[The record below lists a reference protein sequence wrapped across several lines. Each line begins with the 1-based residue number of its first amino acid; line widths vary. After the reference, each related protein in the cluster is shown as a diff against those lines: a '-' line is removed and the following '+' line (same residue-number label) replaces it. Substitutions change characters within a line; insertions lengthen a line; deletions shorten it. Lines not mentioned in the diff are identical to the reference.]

1 MPARGIAPLAT
12 LATSVAALL
21 LFAPSA
27 TAAPDPDLASL
38 SASCVHRD
46 AGSGSVHLPYVFCD
60 DGVPSGAG
68 GSKPNTALPGAR
80 HAVQVPAAYKGYTG
94 LPAADLAAGAQVP
107 GSSAGK
113 VALDVDV
120 SMPDPARYAPPP
132 SGYPLV
138 VMMHGCCAGDK
149 TGWEASS
156 VDAGGEKW
164 HYSNAW
170 FASRGYVVL
179 TYTAR
184 GFVNSNGDGSTG
196 ETQLDSRRFEIN
208 DYQYLAGLLA
218 DDPAFHVDPQR
229 VVTTGGSY
237 GGGFSWLTLT
247 DPTWKSPGGKSM
259 RLAATAPKYGWT
271 DLVYSLV
278 PTGMH
283 RHDALPT
290 TDPAAAGKVIGMP
303 KASIDAALYASG
315 KTGVPPGSAHT
326 TFNPEIDQ
334 SFTCLQSGD
343 PFETNPLCTT
353 TLSKTLPEFY
363 SDRSA
368 YYQNAWFSR
377 IKSDPTARVP
387 LFSAGTW
394 TDPLFTTIEHL
405 RMAERMLKTVPSY
418 PVQQYYGDYQHF
430 VQNKD
435 KEWGDVCGSDHHVC
449 RLSDYPGG
457 DLNATPTGDVATG
470 ITTMLNRFIDH
481 YVGPQG
487 DPAAPAPPHNVTAS
501 LQICPQNASP
511 QHPLD
516 EPGPRFTAATFG
528 ALAPH
533 VLTIDAKG
541 QQATTYQAPSDHA
554 VDSDPVKNQVQNSK
568 HCPVEQTP
576 TGAGIAAYTSDPLKS
591 TYTML
596 GLTRVTVPHTGQ
608 GQDIQLNARMYDV
621 FPDGTEVM
629 VDRGERRVTNANET
643 TLFELHGNGWQF
655 PKGHSIRIELTQD
668 DDPYLKRS
676 NAPSSLLL
684 SGAKLEI
691 PVREG
696 PARRIGHATGSSPL
710 AVRVIAPRLASD
722 AGSGRRFPVRV
733 LGSVAAD
740 HFQLYVR
747 TEGKRGWRLLAS
759 RLHAAPRR
767 FKGKF
772 GTSYEFRARAIGAS
786 GKAGPWAHARTIV
799 PIDDHPRRH
808 GGPTYTGSW
817 RHPQVKHA
825 WYGGLSRAEAK
836 GSSMTVIVHGSEL
849 FLVGRVS
856 PAGGRAL
863 VVYGPKRKKVS
874 FHSART
880 RNRVVVAHFRRTRV
894 CAAGKPRR
902 CRNVRRTD
910 RAKLRVKSLGG
921 GRVEIDAIG
930 FR

>member
-1 MPARGIAPLAT
+1 M
-12 LATSVAALL
+12 
-21 LFAPSA
+21 
-27 TAAPDPDLASL
+27 
-38 SASCVHRD
+38 
-46 AGSGSVHLPYVFCD
+46 
-60 DGVPSGAG
+60 
-68 GSKPNTALPGAR
+68 
-80 HAVQVPAAYKGYTG
+80 
-94 LPAADLAAGAQVP
+94 
-107 GSSAGK
+107 
-113 VALDVDV
+113 
-120 SMPDPARYAPPP
+120 
-132 SGYPLV
+132 
-138 VMMHGCCAGDK
+138 
-149 TGWEASS
+149 
-156 VDAGGEKW
+156 
-164 HYSNAW
+164 
-170 FASRGYVVL
+170 
-179 TYTAR
+179 
-184 GFVNSNGDGSTG
+184 
-196 ETQLDSRRFEIN
+196 
-208 DYQYLAGLLA
+208 
-218 DDPAFHVDPQR
+218 
-229 VVTTGGSY
+229 
-237 GGGFSWLTLT
+237 
-247 DPTWKSPGGKSM
+247 
-259 RLAATAPKYGWT
+259 
-271 DLVYSLV
+271 
-278 PTGMH
+278 
-283 RHDALPT
+283 
-290 TDPAAAGKVIGMP
+290 
-303 KASIDAALYASG
+303 
-315 KTGVPPGSAHT
+315 
-326 TFNPEIDQ
+326 
-334 SFTCLQSGD
+334 
-343 PFETNPLCTT
+343 
-353 TLSKTLPEFY
+353 
-363 SDRSA
+363 
-368 YYQNAWFSR
+368 
-377 IKSDPTARVP
+377 
-387 LFSAGTW
+387 
-394 TDPLFTTIEHL
+394 
-405 RMAERMLKTVPSY
+405 
-418 PVQQYYGDYQHF
+418 
-430 VQNKD
+430 
-435 KEWGDVCGSDHHVC
+435 
-449 RLSDYPGG
+449 
-457 DLNATPTGDVATG
+457 
-470 ITTMLNRFIDH
+470 
-481 YVGPQG
+481 
-487 DPAAPAPPHNVTAS
+487 
-501 LQICPQNASP
+501 
-511 QHPLD
+511 
-516 EPGPRFTAATFG
+516 
-528 ALAPH
+528 
-533 VLTIDAKG
+533 
-541 QQATTYQAPSDHA
+541 
-554 VDSDPVKNQVQNSK
+554 KNQVQNSK

-629 VDRGERRVTNANET
+629 VDRGERRVTTANET

-921 GRVEIDAIG
+921 GRVELDAIG